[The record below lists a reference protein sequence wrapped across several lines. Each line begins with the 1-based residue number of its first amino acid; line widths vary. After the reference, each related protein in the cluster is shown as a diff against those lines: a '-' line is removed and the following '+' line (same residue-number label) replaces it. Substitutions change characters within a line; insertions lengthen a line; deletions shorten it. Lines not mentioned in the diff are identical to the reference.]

1 MKWMIPMLTMLIF
14 LVQIHCIFYS
24 ASNPEKEIISPKS
37 LEIPEERQENCLD
50 DSEKIETII
59 VNCVIKCS
67 LAFLGGIL
75 LSDGKFIRFG
85 VI

>member
-1 MKWMIPMLTMLIF
+1 MIPMLTMLIF

-24 ASNPEKEIISPKS
+24 NNKSKKEIVSSSS
-37 LEIPEERQENCLD
+37 LKILEEQQDNCTD
-50 DSEKIETII
+50 DTEKIETVI
-59 VNCVIKCS
+59 VNCVLKCG